1 MEANDPSHN
10 PQLLWL
16 NGLFALEAFRKHS
29 CLTLSF
35 VFDEYSSL
43 WNSRPAER
51 TRTKFRRCV

>member
-29 CLTLSF
+29 CLPLSF
-35 VFDEYSSL
+35 VFDEDSSL
-43 WNSRPAER
+43 CNSRLAER
-51 TRTKFRRCV
+51 TRAEF